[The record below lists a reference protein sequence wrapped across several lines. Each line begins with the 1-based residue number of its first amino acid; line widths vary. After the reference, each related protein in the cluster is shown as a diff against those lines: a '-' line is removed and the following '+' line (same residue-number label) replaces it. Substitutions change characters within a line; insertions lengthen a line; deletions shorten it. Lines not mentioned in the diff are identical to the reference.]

1 MNKIIHNFLLTG
13 DKFMPKLHLKQQ
25 GFTYNAYGPFTKHW
39 ERIQKFREPG
49 NLKQLQ
55 RNK

>member
-25 GFTYNAYGPFTKHW
+25 GFTYNAYGPFTKH
-39 ERIQKFREPG
+39 
-49 NLKQLQ
+49 
-55 RNK
+55 